1 MRKQL
6 METNQFL
13 GYVHRPYCPDNAWY
27 DMENLCAEDWP
38 LVSTKRFQRV
48 DVVNDIIAASFRK
61 TLEIDGSP
69 KDCLVLIGMSQ
80 VNPNV
85 YGVDILYAGGKK
97 YQEIDVGFDV
107 WMGRKLST
115 REPTEKFG
123 GSWQTAVNMGNN
135 VILWPAKLILHW
147 TGNKFE
153 VTDMMASVLCNA
165 VEFIP
170 CDREGNE
177 YNGTASETEPTEMT
191 EGSIWFDISGSTVVV
206 KKYTSFGWESVPGVY
221 TKIKGFVGQDLLIP
235 AGGER
240 KIEKIAAGDITTN
253 QFYYQGTLLQ
263 SSNIANYIESGE
275 SGEAAVNALKSLY
288 REHELIKRGD
298 NYLVYTGIVPG
309 KIKMNSGIAM
319 IAYRFIPP
327 MDYIVECNNRL
338 WGCYYGYPVTDY
350 MIYEDAR
357 ETGEKWQNG
366 ELEYVNEIYCTKLGD
381 PKSWRNYSGIST
393 AAWAASSG
401 TDGPWTGAT
410 VFNGSPIFFKRHSM
424 TKVYISSIGAHQT
437 VDYEIDGPASNY
449 TGILNNVLYY
459 AGRNGIYAYDGSQPA
474 KISDAIGNIPF
485 YECKIATSDRRLY
498 AFVTSEEDFRRE
510 APDFWSNNFALEYD
524 PSSRTWWRLSGNIW
538 SEWLGGE
545 KYPAL
550 ILDVVNSTKWYG
562 GLFISYHEGQLCFI
576 EPPDIKWPTTSW
588 IRSDLG
594 GPVFWQAISGI
605 QFYTTPDRKY
615 IGRYS
620 FRLELEEGS
629 TFELEIEYDSSGEWI
644 HCGSITG
651 DRHGCYTLPVVPRRC
666 DHLRYRIYGTGPMKL
681 FAITREFEGGTD
693 K

>member
-38 LVSTKRFQRV
+38 LVSTKRFQKV
-48 DVVNDIIAASFRK
+48 KDVNINVVTSFRK
-61 TLEIDGSP
+61 TLEIDGDL
-69 KDCLVLIGMSQ
+69 KDCLVLISLSQ
-80 VNPNV
+80 TNQNV
-85 YGVDILYAGGKK
+85 YWVDILYAGGQKF
-97 YQEIDVGFDV
+97 QEINVGFDV
-107 WMGRKLST
+107 WEGRKLSN
-115 REPTEKFG
+115 RDPVEKWNG
-123 GSWQTAVNMGNN
+123 GWQQAVNMGSS
-135 VILWPAKLILHW
+135 VILWPAKLKLHW
-147 TGNKFE
+147 VGNKFE
-153 VTDMMASVLCNA
+153 VTDLLGMVVNVAR
-165 VEFIP
+165 EIIP
-170 CDREGNE
+170 CDRDGNE
-177 YNGTASETEPTEMT
+177 YEGTVSNTEPAEASEGM
-191 EGSIWFDISGSTVVV
+191 IWFDISGSTVIV

-221 TKIKGFVGQDLLIP
+221 TKIKGSVGIDALFP

-240 KIEKIAAGDITTN
+240 KVEKITEGDIVLN
-253 QFYYQGTLLQ
+253 QLYKDGFFVDPD
-263 SSNIANYIESGE
+263 NIATCIDSGE

-288 REHELIKRGD
+288 REHELIKRGAD
-298 NYLVYTGIVPG
+298 YLVYTGIVPG
-309 KIKMNSGIAM
+309 KITMKSGVTNIVTR
-319 IAYRFIPP
+319 ILPP
-327 MDYIVECNNRL
+327 VDYIVECNNRL
-338 WGCYYGYPVTDY
+338 WGCYYGYPVTDNK
-350 MIYEDAR
+350 IQSDA
-357 ETGEKWQNG
+357 TDIHTKYVNG

-485 YECKIATSDRRLY
+485 YECKIAASDRRLY

-510 APDFWSNNFALEYD
+510 APDFWNNHFALEYD

-545 KYPAL
+545 KYP
-550 ILDVVNSTKWYG
+550 VVPTDIVTSTKWYG
-562 GLFISYHEGQLCFI
+562 GLFFSYHEGSTYFI
-576 EPPDIKWPTTSW
+576 EPVQIEWPETNWIESDI
-588 IRSDLG
+588 G